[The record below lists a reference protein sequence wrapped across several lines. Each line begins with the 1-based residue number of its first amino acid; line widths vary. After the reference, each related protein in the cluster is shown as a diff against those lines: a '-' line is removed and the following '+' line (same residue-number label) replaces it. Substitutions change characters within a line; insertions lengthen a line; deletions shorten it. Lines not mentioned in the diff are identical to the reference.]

1 MYFLAN
7 ITINKPVDL
16 RIVLLIGLLT
26 FPLVPGAS
34 VALPDASAA
43 EKRKSPWLITPL
55 VSSAPKFGT
64 SIGALG
70 AYLKNFDEES
80 PVSMFGSAVSYSN
93 TESAMLAVFAN
104 TYFDNDRQ
112 RLLTGL
118 IGGEINNE
126 YADFLG
132 TGYQVQTTDNIHAAF
147 VRYLYRVKYDWFIGS
162 QILATNYAI
171 SGNDWFSQEL
181 LARIGLTGFDSNG
194 IGLVVQRDTRDNQN
208 SPSTGSL
215 FNINNIAYRESLG
228 GDIDFDAYAA
238 SFRKYFAH
246 GNGHVL
252 AARIDGR
259 WTSDAPP
266 AGYSSV
272 RLRGYTFGQYLAPN
286 ATLLEVEER
295 HHIKGRW
302 GATAFLGIECLYGN
316 GEGCGDGE
324 NLYPAGG
331 IGVTFLLKPE
341 DKMIARA
348 ELAIGEGENEGFYL
362 KFGYEF

>member
-1 MYFLAN
+1 MTN
-7 ITINKPVDL
+7 RPVNS
-16 RIVLLIGLLT
+16 RLILFAGMLI
-26 FPLVPGAS
+26 FPFMVEAS
-34 VALPDASAA
+34 VSVPDASAA
-43 EKRKSPWLITPL
+43 GKPESPWLLTPL

-70 AYLKNFDEES
+70 AYLKNFDEKS
-80 PVSMFGSAVSYSN
+80 PVSMFGTAISYSD
-93 TESAMLAVFAN
+93 TDSAMIAAFAN

-112 RLLTGL
+112 RLVAGL
-118 IGGEINNE
+118 IAGEINNE

-132 TGYQVQTTDNIHAAF
+132 TGYPVKTTDNIHAAF
-147 VRYLYRVKYDWFIGS
+147 IRYLYRVKYDWFLGP
-162 QILATNYAI
+162 QILSTNYAI

-208 SPSTGSL
+208 SPSSGSL
-215 FNINNIAYRESLG
+215 FNVNNIAYRESLG

-316 GEGCGDGE
+316 GEGCGDGK

-331 IGVTFLLKPE
+331 AGITYVLKPE
-341 DKMIARA
+341 EKMVARA
-348 ELAIGEGENEGFYL
+348 EVAIGEGENQGFYL